1 MSLLAD
7 TAADLGGCGT
17 EDVPSLTRQ
26 HTGEPRLRAVPKFP
40 DSSLPFAAHLAVASC
55 SHHHHHELLS
65 RSAERAKT
73 VSRAPRLP
81 LHTWLLPPLQQLP
94 LDTQQSTGPPENHSS
109 FQGDFGL
116 LPCCWLAPCSA
127 QHMAGRR
134 CQTKQ
139 DSSIYFCLLQPLKKT
154 TPDLKIS
161 INKES

>member
-55 SHHHHHELLS
+55 SHHHHELLS

-73 VSRAPRLP
+73 VSRAPR
-81 LHTWLLPPLQQLP
+81 
-94 LDTQQSTGPPENHSS
+94 HS
-109 FQGDFGL
+109 L
-116 LPCCWLAPCSA
+116 THLAA
-127 QHMAGRR
+127 A
-134 CQTKQ
+134 
-139 DSSIYFCLLQPLKKT
+139 T
-154 TPDLKIS
+154 TPAAPSGHTAIHRTTRKSFLFPGGFWAPSLLLAGTLQRTTHGWEEMPNQARLLHLFLS
-161 INKES
+161 IATTQENNP